1 MAVPEQ
7 SKVNR
12 VFGAGARTLSAFDG
26 LGALSEIVEVAQDCI
41 RLHEVESTKRASI
54 RAYAETEVARIEA
67 AEGVLRS
74 YFEQVFAERRSNF
87 DALFTSLDKALEQG
101 NGEAI
106 NSVLLSIVDIA
117 KKSPIAELGD
127 LSQVRALLNDPNKVW
142 EL

>member
-1 MAVPEQ
+1 MPEQ
-7 SKVNR
+7 SKVNK
-12 VFGAGARTLSAFDG
+12 VFGAGARTLSALDG
-26 LGALSEIVEVAQDCI
+26 FGALSEIVEVAQDCI